1 MTGKNGKNGDGLELD
16 DHLRLTL
23 GLSPV
28 SDVDIAAKNLLAH
41 SEHGMLKRG
50 NAPCS

>member
-1 MTGKNGKNGDGLELD
+1 MDKMIGLNGAGTEQATLWSLTLELI
-16 DHLRLTL
+16 H
-23 GLSPV
+23 V

-41 SEHGMLKRG
+41 SEHGMLKRV